1 MQAPPTSYGE
11 PAVAPPLYAPKADSW
26 KGSSGQSPA
35 TVWDPMPPYSKQE
48 YYSPAI
54 GPDGHVLV
62 EVDNT
67 PARPIGKDGA
77 TVHELG

>member
-26 KGSSGQSPA
+26 KGSPGQSPA

-67 PARPIGKDGA
+67 PARPIGKDGV